1 MSLRDTF
8 KQDAEGGEFNLF
20 TASPIK
26 LGKLAHTGSISSLTN
41 PWVAAT
47 NHDPN
52 NKKDKEQSLSDL
64 ALLAEQSIQQ
74 AYEQFQNTYD
84 EAMAFYEDADTRL
97 DDLEARIETR
107 LNDIENRT
115 ELLTDENG
123 NAVYRD
129 ENGGFYKVEN
139 GQRIAITEEEEIKAL
154 RDKAKAIEASGQ
166 TVRTESEQGIFI
178 QLQVALTETMD
189 IKRDAG
195 RNKDE
200 ADEWK
205 RRVEE
210 DPSLAPEGDKHIQKG
225 KLDIEKRMKEMEE
238 KVDRLY
244 EKGSQHDQ
252 QQTADQ
258 SPETGVIAD
267 HRSTFSGASPDTGL
281 GLS

>member
-8 KQDAEGGEFNLF
+8 KQDAEGSEFNLF

-26 LGKLAHTGSISSLTN
+26 LGKLAHTGSVSSLTN

-47 NHDPN
+47 SHDPDK
-52 NKKDKEQSLSDL
+52 KKDKEQRLSDL
-64 ALLAEQSIQQ
+64 AQLAEQSIQQ

-84 EAMAFYEDADTRL
+84 DAMAFYEDADTRL
-97 DDLEARIETR
+97 DDLEGRIKTR

-123 NAVYRD
+123 SAVYRD
-129 ENGGFYKVEN
+129 EHGGFYKVEN
-139 GQRIAITEEEEIKAL
+139 GQRIAITEEEEIEAL

-166 TVRTESEQGIFI
+166 TVRTENEQGIFI

-225 KLDIEKRMKEMEE
+225 KSDIEERMKEMEE
-238 KVDRLY
+238 RVTGLDATKDKIDKQL
-244 EKGSQHDQ
+244 
-252 QQTADQ
+252 TADQ
-258 SPETGVIAD
+258 APEA
-267 HRSTFSGASPDTGL
+267 STVNEWKSSIPTEVPPVPPAGL
-281 GLS
+281 